1 MASAVTERQIGELI
15 RRCYVGLDA
24 DQLRSEV
31 LRRLRPIVSI
41 DAAFFATVD
50 PATLLFTS
58 ALAEEPLGTATPMFL
73 DNEFGQ
79 DDVNKF
85 VSLAEGSDQVGSLD
99 HATQG
104 ERYLSQRYRD
114 VMSPMQLGDELRAAL
129 VIKGRCW
136 GVLCLHRAQSPH
148 GFSESEIRLV
158 RRIAPHIAEGLRRAV
173 VLGSAQRSP
182 TGEVGVGIV
191 LLDEGLSLVSMNPA
205 AELWLDEITNGTGT
219 ELQDDL
225 PIALYAAAAR
235 LATADESA
243 TDLHSDVRLRTGS
256 GAWLTLRASH
266 LYGKDGRQTAVVL
279 EPATSAEMSSMVLD
293 AHGLTPAQERV
304 AGLVLRG
311 HSTKEIVDQ
320 LQISANTVQEH
331 LGAVFEKF
339 GVRSRR
345 ELVALLLGRPH

>member
-1 MASAVTERQIGELI
+1 MASAVMERQIGELI
-15 RRCYVGLDA
+15 RRCYLGLDG
-24 DQLRSEV
+24 DQLRDEV
-31 LRRLRPIVSI
+31 LRRLRAIVSI

-58 ALAEEPLGTATPMFL
+58 ALAEDPLGTATPMFL

-85 VSLAEGSDQVGSLD
+85 ASLAEGSDQVGSLD
-99 HATQG
+99 HATIG
-104 ERYLSQRYRD
+104 ERALSRRYRE
-114 VMSPMQLGDELRAAL
+114 VMSPMHLGDELRAAL

-136 GVLCLHRAQSPH
+136 GVLCLHREQSPH
-148 GFSESEIRLV
+148 GFSEREIRLI

-173 VLGSAQRSP
+173 VLESGQRTIPGRS
-182 TGEVGVGIV
+182 GAGIV
-191 LLDEGLSLVSMNPA
+191 VLDESLSLVSMNPA
-205 AELWLDEITNGTGT
+205 AEFWLDEIANGT
-219 ELQDDL
+219 ELQDAL

-235 LATADESA
+235 LASTDQSA
-243 TDLHSDVRLRTGS
+243 IDVSSDVRLRTGR
-256 GAWLTLRASH
+256 GEWLTLRASH
-266 LYGKDGRQTAVVL
+266 LYGRSGRQTAVVL
-279 EPATSAEMSSMVLD
+279 EPATSDEMSSLVLD

-311 HSTKEIVDQ
+311 HSTKEIVSR

-345 ELVALLLGRPH
+345 ELVALLLGRRH

>member
-1 MASAVTERQIGELI
+1 MTERQIGELI

-24 DQLRSEV
+24 VQLRDEV

-85 VSLAEGSDQVGSLD
+85 ASLAEGSDQVGSLD
-99 HATQG
+99 HATIG
-104 ERYLSQRYRD
+104 ERAMSQRYRE
-114 VMSPMQLGDELRAAL
+114 VMSPMHLGDELRAAL

-136 GVLCLHRAQSPH
+136 GVLCLHREQSPH
-148 GFSESEIRLV
+148 GFSVREIRLI

-173 VLGSAQRSP
+173 VLESGQRTLS
-182 TGEVGVGIV
+182 GRAGAGIV
-191 LLDEGLSLVSMNPA
+191 VLDEGLSLVSMNPA
-205 AELWLDEITNGTGT
+205 AELWLDEIADGT
-219 ELQDDL
+219 EPQDGL

-235 LATADESA
+235 LAA
-243 TDLHSDVRLRTGS
+243 TDQGAIDVSSEVRLRTGR
-256 GAWLTLRASH
+256 GEWLALRASH
-266 LYGKDGRQTAVVL
+266 LFGQSGRQTAVVL
-279 EPATSAEMSSMVLD
+279 EPATSDEMSSLVLD

-304 AGLVLRG
+304 ASLVLRG
-311 HSTKEIVDQ
+311 HSTKEIVGR
-320 LQISANTVQEH
+320 LEISANTVQEH

-345 ELVALLLGRPH
+345 ELVALLLGSRH

>member
-1 MASAVTERQIGELI
+1 VTERQIGELI

-24 DQLRSEV
+24 NRLRDEV
-31 LRRLRPIVSI
+31 LRRLRPIMSI

-58 ALAEEPLGTATPMFL
+58 ALAEDPLRAAAPMFL
-73 DNEFGQ
+73 DNEFAQ

-85 VSLAEGSDQVGSLD
+85 ASLAEGSDQVGSLD
-99 HATQG
+99 HATTG
-104 ERYLSQRYRD
+104 ERALSQRYRD
-114 VMSPMQLGDELRAAL
+114 VIAPMHLGDELRAAL

-136 GVLCLHRAQSPH
+136 GVLCLHRDQSPH
-148 GFSESEIRLV
+148 GFSEREIRLI
-158 RRIAPHIAEGLRRAV
+158 RRMAPHIAEGLRRAV
-173 VLGSAQRSP
+173 VMESGQRTLSG
-182 TGEVGVGIV
+182 TTGVGIV
-191 LLDEGLSLVSMNPA
+191 VLDEGLSLVSMNPA
-205 AELWLDEITNGTGT
+205 AEIWLDEIANGT
-219 ELQDDL
+219 ELHDDL

-235 LATADESA
+235 LAT
-243 TDLHSDVRLRTGS
+243 TDQTAVGIPSDVRLRTGR
-256 GAWLTLRASH
+256 GDWLTLRASH
-266 LYGKDGRQTAVVL
+266 LYGRSGRQTAVVL
-279 EPATSAEMSSMVLD
+279 EPATSDEMSSLVLD

-311 HSTKEIVDQ
+311 HSTKEIVGH

-345 ELVALLLGRPH
+345 ELVALLLGGRH

>member
-1 MASAVTERQIGELI
+1 MTERQIGELI

-24 DQLRSEV
+24 DQLRGEV

-58 ALAEEPLGTATPMFL
+58 ALAEDPLGTATPMFL

-85 VSLAEGSDQVGSLD
+85 ASLAEGSDQVGSID
-99 HATQG
+99 HATIG
-104 ERYLSQRYRD
+104 ERAMSQRYRE
-114 VMSPMQLGDELRAAL
+114 VMSPMHLGDELRAAL

-136 GVLCLHRAQSPH
+136 GVLCLHREQSPH
-148 GFSESEIRLV
+148 GFSEREIRLI

-173 VLGSAQRSP
+173 VLESGQRALSGR
-182 TGEVGVGIV
+182 TGAGIV
-191 LLDEGLSLVSMNPA
+191 VLDEGLSLVSMNPA
-205 AELWLDEITNGTGT
+205 AELWLDEIADGT

-235 LATADESA
+235 LAT
-243 TDLHSDVRLRTGS
+243 TDQGAIDVSSEVRLRTGR
-256 GAWLTLRASH
+256 GEWLTLRASH
-266 LYGKDGRQTAVVL
+266 LYGQSGRQTAVVL
-279 EPATSAEMSSMVLD
+279 EPATSDEMSSLVLD
-293 AHGLTPAQERV
+293 AHGLTPAQRRV
-304 AGLVLRG
+304 ASLVLRG
-311 HSTKEIVDQ
+311 HSTKEIVGR
-320 LQISANTVQEH
+320 LEISANTVQEH

-345 ELVALLLGRPH
+345 ELVALLLGSRH

>member
-1 MASAVTERQIGELI
+1 MASAVTEHQIGELI
-15 RRCYVGLDA
+15 RRCYVGLNA
-24 DQLRSEV
+24 DELREDV
-31 LRRLRPIVSI
+31 LRRLRPIMSI

-58 ALAEEPLGTATPMFL
+58 ALAEDPLGTATPMFL

-85 VSLAEGSDQVGSLD
+85 ASLAEGRDQVGSLD
-99 HATQG
+99 HATVG
-104 ERYLSQRYRD
+104 ERALSQRYRE

-136 GVLCLHRAQSPH
+136 GVLCLHREESPH
-148 GFSESEIRLV
+148 GFSEREIRLI
-158 RRIAPHIAEGLRRAV
+158 RRIAPHVAEGLRRAV
-173 VLGSAQRSP
+173 VLGSAQRTLSGRSG
-182 TGEVGVGIV
+182 TGIV
-191 LLDEGLSLVSMNPA
+191 VLDDSLSLVSMNPA
-205 AELWLDEITNGTGT
+205 AELWLDEIASGS
-219 ELQDDL
+219 EIQDDL

-235 LATADESA
+235 LATTHQSA
-243 TDLHSDVRLRTGS
+243 SDVPSDMRLRTGR
-256 GAWLTLRASH
+256 GEWLTLRASH
-266 LYGKDGRQTAVVL
+266 LYGRSGRQIAVVL
-279 EPATSAEMSSMVLD
+279 EPATSDEMSSLVLD

-304 AGLVLRG
+304 AALVLRG
-311 HSTKEIVDQ
+311 HSTKEIVSQ

-345 ELVALLLGRPH
+345 ELVTLLLGSRH

>member
-1 MASAVTERQIGELI
+1 
-15 RRCYVGLDA
+15 LDA
-24 DQLRSEV
+24 VQLRDEV

-58 ALAEEPLGTATPMFL
+58 ALAEEPLTTATPMFL

-85 VSLAEGSDQVGSLD
+85 ASLAEGSDQVGSLD
-99 HATQG
+99 HATIG
-104 ERYLSQRYRD
+104 ERAMSQRYRE
-114 VMSPMQLGDELRAAL
+114 VMSPMHLGDELRAAL

-136 GVLCLHRAQSPH
+136 GVLCLHREQSPH
-148 GFSESEIRLV
+148 GFSEREIRLI
-158 RRIAPHIAEGLRRAV
+158 RRISPHIAEGLRRAV
-173 VLGSAQRSP
+173 VLESGQRTRSDR
-182 TGEVGVGIV
+182 TGAGIV
-191 LLDEGLSLVSMNPA
+191 VLDEGLSLVSMNPA
-205 AELWLDEITNGTGT
+205 AELWLDEIADGT

-235 LATADESA
+235 LAT
-243 TDLHSDVRLRTGS
+243 TDQGAVDVSSEVRLRTGR
-256 GAWLTLRASH
+256 GEWLTLRASH
-266 LYGKDGRQTAVVL
+266 LYGQSGRQTAVVL
-279 EPATSAEMSSMVLD
+279 EPATSDEMSSLVLD

-304 AGLVLRG
+304 ASLVLRG
-311 HSTKEIVDQ
+311 HSTKEIVGR
-320 LQISANTVQEH
+320 LEISANTVQEH

-345 ELVALLLGRPH
+345 ELVALLLGSRH